1 MEEKGNDDSSSH
13 MSFFNEPFDEEEEEE
28 NNQNEND
35 ISKSKDKES
44 GSGSENQ
51 KILKFEEKF
60 LMKKRKKL
68 TEEEIAEKNR
78 KNLERYCKRN
88 DEMLTLLEKISKGE
102 TTHRNINRM
111 MRLLAVDLKDTKKL
125 INTNSLLFNQKKKIF
140 QRLLNL
146 TYQDYQLFWY
156 KLTDG
161 KMQKGNAQLI
171 KSSNISKAKAILTE
185 LEESMKKKENE
196 KNNEQPNSGNNEE
209 NDIKEKKK
217 NRTIKEIIKSADM
230 RDLENE
236 NLDKQFFENGFDV
249 SDSSSLSSSLSES
262 DDEDEENN
270 SSSNL
275 KSDKNNI
282 QKEKE
287 EKEKNEKEKKEKE
300 EKERLKREEE
310 EKLRKEKENKEK
322 ERLKREEEEK
332 LRKEKENKEKEV
344 KKYMEEQ
351 DDIDIF
357 N

>member
-1 MEEKGNDDSSSH
+1 MEERGNDDSSSH
-13 MSFFNEPFDEEEEEE
+13 MSFFNEPFDEEEEED

>member
-1 MEEKGNDDSSSH
+1 MEERGNDDSSSH
-13 MSFFNEPFDEEEEEE
+13 MSFFNEPFDEEEEED

-270 SSSNL
+270 SSSNF

-282 QKEKE
+282 QKDKE
-287 EKEKNEKEKKEKE
+287 EREKEKNEKEKKEKE

-310 EKLRKEKENKEK
+310 EKLRKENEEK
-322 ERLKREEEEK
+322 ERLKKEEEEK
-332 LRKEKENKEKEV
+332 LRKEKEKEMQ
-344 KKYMEEQ
+344 KYMEEQ